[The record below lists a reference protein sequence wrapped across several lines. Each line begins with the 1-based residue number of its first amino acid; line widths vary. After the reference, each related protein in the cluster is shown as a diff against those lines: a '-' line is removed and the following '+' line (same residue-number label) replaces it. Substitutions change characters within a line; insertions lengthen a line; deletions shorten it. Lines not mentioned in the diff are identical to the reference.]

1 MTVTGAHTLP
11 HDDPPGRRRAAVQ
24 RLRALL
30 PAAADYRAMRRSP
43 RRDIIAGVTVAFVA
57 LPLALAF
64 GLSSGM
70 GAAAG
75 ITTAI
80 VAGIVA
86 ALLGGSNLQVSGPT
100 GAMTVVLI
108 PIFSQ
113 FGAPGVLVVGFIAGL
128 LLLALAV
135 ARAGR
140 AMQYIPLPVVEGF
153 TLGIAVIIA
162 LQQVPSALG
171 TSGQGEKVFQV
182 AASSVRTW
190 LAAPVWAPV
199 LITIGV
205 AGAILV
211 LLRLR
216 PGFPSALPA
225 VIIATVLA
233 SVLAL
238 PVRVIG
244 ALPSSLATPSLPE
257 IPWGSLSTLVLPAV
271 AVAALAAL
279 ESLLSATVA
288 DGMSV
293 DERHDPDRE
302 LFGQGMANLVTPL
315 FGGVPA
321 TAAIARTAV
330 NVRTGARSR
339 LAAVTQSLALLVV
352 ILVASR
358 WVSMIPMAALAG
370 VLLATCVQMVEVS
383 SLRALLRSTR
393 GDAAILVATA
403 LATIVFDLVTAVI
416 VGMVIAGVHALQQVA
431 KSANVDRTEVTTADH
446 TVEEQALLREHVVAF
461 RLDGP
466 LFFGAAHQFLLEV
479 SEISDVRIVILRLS
493 RVRTLDATG
502 ASVLGDT
509 IATLERRGITVLLSG
524 ISDAHDTVF
533 RALGVY
539 DRLAHARHV
548 FATTPEA
555 IAHAHAHLGG
565 HATGSPAA

>member
-1 MTVTGAHTLP
+1 VTLREAP
-11 HDDPPGRRRAAVQ
+11 HADHAEAAQ
-24 RLRALL
+24 PSTARIILARLRELL
-30 PAAADYRAMRRSP
+30 PERKDYADMRRDP
-43 RRDIIAGVTVAFVA
+43 KRDIVAGVTVAFVA

-75 ITTAI
+75 LMTAI

-86 ALLGGSNLQVSGPT
+86 AVFGGSNLQVSGPT

-108 PIFSQ
+108 PIFTQ
-113 FGAPGVLVVGFIAGL
+113 FGASGVLVVGMLAGIFL
-128 LLLALAV
+128 LVLAF

-162 LQQVPSALG
+162 LQQIPSALG
-171 TSGQGEKVFQV
+171 TTGQGEKVFMV
-182 AASSVRTW
+182 AISSFQTW
-190 LAAPVWAPV
+190 FANPNWAPV
-199 LITIGV
+199 LITLAV
-205 AGAILV
+205 AGTILLV
-211 LLRLR
+211 LRLR
-216 PGFPSALPA
+216 PGIPSALPA
-225 VIIATVLA
+225 VIAATVVATL
-233 SVLAL
+233 VGL
-238 PVRVIG
+238 PVSVIG
-244 ALPSSLATPSLPE
+244 ALPSTVPIPSLPTV
-257 IPWGSLSTLVLPAV
+257 PLSMYSALLLPAI

-293 DERHDPDRE
+293 DEHHNSNRE
-302 LFGQGMANLVTPL
+302 LFGQGMANLAAPL

-339 LAAVTQSLALLVV
+339 LAAITQSVALLVV

-383 SLRALLRSTR
+383 SLRALVRSTR
-393 GDAAILVATA
+393 GDAAILIATA
-403 LATIVFDLVTAVI
+403 LATIIFDLVTAVI
-416 VGMVIAGVHALQQVA
+416 VGMVIAGIYALRQVA
-431 KSANVDRTEVTTADH
+431 QSANVDRTEITTDDH
-446 TVEEQALLREHVVAF
+446 TLEERELLREHVVAF

-466 LFFGAAHQFLLEV
+466 LFFGAAHKFLLEI
-479 SEISDVRIVILRLS
+479 SEISDVRVVILRLS
-493 RVRTLDATG
+493 RVKTLDATG
-502 ASVLGDT
+502 ATVLGDT
-509 IATLERRGITVLLSG
+509 IKTLENRGITVLLSG
-524 ISDAHDTVF
+524 ISDDHDNVF
-533 RALGVY
+533 RVLGIY
-539 DRLAHARHV
+539 DHLADERHL

-555 IAHAHAHLGG
+555 IEHARRHIDKHDRTA
-565 HATGSPAA
+565 